1 MSRTVLAI
9 DPGNEHSAW
18 VQFYTGATNRQLVRF
33 GYDLNATVLA
43 AFPLFA
49 READVLVCEM
59 IASYG
64 MPVGREVFDTCRWIG
79 RFEQEWR
86 HQSDGAFN
94 LMYRKDVKL
103 HLCGQVRAKDAN
115 VAQALRDR
123 FGGKL
128 CKGTAKRPG
137 PLFGVSGDVWA
148 ALAVAVTWAETKEL
162 Q

>member
-1 MSRTVLAI
+1 MNILAI

-18 VQFYTGATNRQLVRF
+18 VQYDTAHSGRLVRF
-33 GYDLNATVLA
+33 GKEPNATVLA

-49 READVLVCEM
+49 KQADVLVCEM

-79 RFEQEWR
+79 RFEERWVAE
-86 HQSDGAFN
+86 STGGFS

-103 HLCGQVRAKDAN
+103 HLCGQARAKDAN
-115 VAQALRDR
+115 VAQSLRDR
-123 FGGKL
+123 FGGNW
-128 CKGTAKRPG
+128 CKGTKKKPG

-148 ALAVAVTWAETKEL
+148 ALAVAVTWADTKEPV
-162 Q
+162 